1 METRQRSDSV
11 NPNWVQTYLKL
22 KWSIELRNHFQNELR
37 LFKRQKSGTLTW
49 FLYSYACTSRI
60 INATS
65 EPVCCRSVWNKATL
79 AAPLPMH
86 YSKLTCNLEF
96 RTHALMTKWCNRFR
110 PKSVKLRL
118 SAKTIVQRNR
128 LHHSCIVASEYIT
141 PNILVLYDFTANGG
155 FGRVSQQTRK
165 VSQQTGKISVH
176 SGKVSQHSGK
186 LSQQSGKVS
195 QQVGKVSQHQFA
207 VKWQVTI

>member
-1 METRQRSDSV
+1 MT
-11 NPNWVQTYLKL
+11 
-22 KWSIELRNHFQNELR
+22 
-37 LFKRQKSGTLTW
+37 FKMNIVFNKAKIGTQTW
-49 FLYSYACTSRI
+49 FLHSNACTSRI

-128 LHHSCIVASEYIT
+128 LHHSCIVAFECIT
-141 PNILVLYDFTANGG
+141 PYILQPIKYLHLWFPKCPFRSSA
-155 FGRVSQQTRK
+155 GRFDLLIEYSLIMGDLTKSTKNR
-165 VSQQTGKISVH
+165 
-176 SGKVSQHSGK
+176 
-186 LSQQSGKVS
+186 
-195 QQVGKVSQHQFA
+195 
-207 VKWQVTI
+207 